1 MAVCNYSAP
10 VNTCTKRQYR
20 VHACLYPPELALF
33 RIEAENKQ
41 TNKRTPWV
49 RVCLENLTSTSQGFR
64 LLWNRKIPLP
74 SSS

>member
-1 MAVCNYSAP
+1 MAVCNYIVP
-10 VNTCTKRQYR
+10 INTCTKRQYR
-20 VHACLYPPELALF
+20 VHACLYSPELALF

-41 TNKRTPWV
+41 TPWV
-49 RVCLENLTSTSQGFR
+49 RVCLENLTSNSQGFR